1 MNKLRLENKINQTLN
16 SLGYYYLIFGALS
29 LIIIFIGIIRNLDN
43 LNFLSIV
50 FTSFPLILAIISIVC
65 ATKFIKHKLDL
76 LDTFKLVMYLQVIV
90 FYLGDFLYF
99 VSVGVSSVLSLNI
112 LNGFYFNINFNFLP
126 SLSLGF
132 ANQQNISVGIN
143 LIAIITLYLIHRL
156 ENDIRTLK
164 NLQIQNE

>member
-1 MNKLRLENKINQTLN
+1 MNKLRLEYKINQTLN
-16 SLGYYYLIFGALS
+16 SLGYYYLIFGALP